1 MHGYNKF
8 FGPSGLK
15 GTAGWFDSIGMRWP
29 SWQARLA
36 ATTEVASGLLLAV
49 GFLTPLAAAGMIGVM
64 TVAIVVAHAKVGFF
78 IFKPGQGWEY
88 CASIAVAAWVIAT
101 VGPGELVH
109 RPCGRY
115 RVERLVRRRCCRRL
129 GNRWRRDPAPRF
141 VPAASFIG
149 LSSVGD
155 RSSMIRGI
163 SLSTATDV
171 RRRSR
176 CEPRR

>member
-1 MHGYNKF
+1 VNQFNLGMLTLRVVFGVFLVMHGYNKF

-101 VGPGELVH
+101 VGPGEWSIDHAAGIEWSGWSGAVVAAALGIGGAATQLLVS
-109 RPCGRY
+109 Y
-115 RVERLVRRRCCRRL
+115 RQ
-129 GNRWRRDPAPRF
+129 P
-141 VPAASFIG
+141 
-149 LSSVGD
+149 
-155 RSSMIRGI
+155 RSSG
-163 SLSTATDV
+163 
-171 RRRSR
+171 
-176 CEPRR
+176 